1 MTEPRCS
8 QEFADASDSN
18 SVVAVDRPAG
28 LVVAADLAVEAE
40 EAEMVEEEAIL
51 FEVVD
56 TGTAEAEVEE
66 AAAAVEPVK
75 ARLAVHGEDGGGY
88 LDNG

>member
-40 EAEMVEEEAIL
+40 EAEMVEEEATL

-56 TGTAEAEVEE
+56 TGTAEAEEVV
-66 AAAAVEPVK
+66 AAAVEPVK